1 VIVGEWEWTKSVM
14 TGRIGTIIQT
24 PESEGLTRR
33 YVFSRDRSMR
43 IIETGSVVQDSEF
56 RIVPSVGSSVNDDD
70 LWLEM
75 TKTDGTVGMVGISF
89 RIDTLLLYNRSLASN
104 SYYIRK

>member
-1 VIVGEWEWTKSVM
+1 M

-24 PESEGLTRR
+24 PESEGLNRR
-33 YVFSRDRSMR
+33 YVFSRNRSLR
-43 IIETGSVVQDSEF
+43 IIENERVVQDSEF

-75 TKTDGTVGMVGISF
+75 TQTDGTVGMVAYLF
-89 RIDTLLLYNRSLASN
+89 E
-104 SYYIRK
+104 